1 MKEENLIQKGKKA
14 EEDIKKGDKTINQ
27 IRADFELPPLKVK
40 SGEKKVISKDL
51 CNKHR
56 KNLNL

>member
-1 MKEENLIQKGKKA
+1 MNMKEETIIQKGKKA

-40 SGEKKVISKDL
+40 LGQKKLISKGL
-51 CNKHR
+51 CNKHQ
-56 KNLNL
+56 

>member
-1 MKEENLIQKGKKA
+1 MEEETLIQKGIKA

-40 SGEKKVISKDL
+40 VGEKKLISKDL

-56 KNLNL
+56 